1 MTTNLT
7 SIIVD
12 DEEHNIDVLEKMIV
26 KFTTGMTVVGTAGT
40 IEESKA
46 LIAEKK
52 PDVVFL
58 DIELSGENGFE
69 LIDTLEEVNFHVIF
83 TTAHADYAIKAIKF
97 AALDYLLKPISIH
110 ELREAIEKA
119 RIQIEYGKKR
129 KEEAQEVQTYTNG
142 VEASSNPGRIAIPT
156 SEGLELFELEDIIKV
171 EADRAYCTFYQS
183 NGKKIT
189 VSKSLKEFEET
200 LEKAGFIR
208 VHKSYMVNL
217 KHVKKYLRGKGGD
230 LLMSDGS
237 LVNIAVRKKDSVLN
251 LLRQR

>member
-97 AALDYLLKPISIH
+97 AALDYLLKPIAIH

-119 RIQIEYGKKR
+119 RIQIEYSKKS
-129 KEEAQEVQTYTNG
+129 KDEIQETPPQTNG
-142 VEASSNPGRIAIPT
+142 VETSSSPGRIAIPT
-156 SEGLELFELEDIIKV
+156 SEGLELFELEEIIKV